1 MDKARSRGNRIP
13 TDTRSKQVRSLRN
26 SYAQVAA
33 VHGRFKPT
41 TAVCCAAT
49 DRLVRAS
56 PKRVQADKPLRAA
69 SLSAAPRRRPRP
81 QSGCEQ
87 TTMAPF
93 WQQTTTTTTQ
103 PPAAREWYDYPG
115 RILAWYQR
123 GGAPPPEPP
132 PYSRNWHN
140 SGVFLT
146 ALLVVCAT
154 LGAGTMGLLHE
165 DTYPRRLT
173 RLLTDAG
180 VAFQRTARTIQE
192 IERKLFHCLGLLV
205 PWGYY
210 TLSTT
215 YNYPKE
221 TCVYLC
227 VAITLLGICFDLLRI
242 RVFPA
247 INDLAFVQKLLRSE
261 ERDTLCG
268 CSFFAVGNS
277 MAIMLARRPAVAV
290 TALMYLTLGDTAA
303 ALVGVAFGAHPIKI
317 SKTKKKSIEGSLA
330 MFAVCFTSCS
340 IMLADVTLVEYVAVF
355 SALVATLVELYAPC
369 GVNDNLAIPVL
380 SVVAL
385 DFALQRV
392 GAYG

>member
-1 MDKARSRGNRIP
+1 
-13 TDTRSKQVRSLRN
+13 
-26 SYAQVAA
+26 
-33 VHGRFKPT
+33 
-41 TAVCCAAT
+41 
-49 DRLVRAS
+49 
-56 PKRVQADKPLRAA
+56 
-69 SLSAAPRRRPRP
+69 
-81 QSGCEQ
+81 
-87 TTMAPF
+87 MAPF

-303 ALVGVAFGAHPIKI
+303 ALVGVAFGAHPINI
-317 SKTKKKSIEGSLA
+317 SETKKKSIEGSLA

>member
-1 MDKARSRGNRIP
+1 
-13 TDTRSKQVRSLRN
+13 
-26 SYAQVAA
+26 
-33 VHGRFKPT
+33 
-41 TAVCCAAT
+41 
-49 DRLVRAS
+49 
-56 PKRVQADKPLRAA
+56 
-69 SLSAAPRRRPRP
+69 
-81 QSGCEQ
+81 
-87 TTMAPF
+87 MAPF
-93 WQQTTTTTTQ
+93 WQQTATTTTQ
-103 PPAAREWYDYPG
+103 PPREWYDYPG

-221 TCVYLC
+221 TCVYICLS
-227 VAITLLGICFDLLRI
+227 ITLLGICFDLLRI
-242 RVFPA
+242 HIFKA

-268 CSFFAVGNS
+268 
-277 MAIMLARRPAVAV
+277 
-290 TALMYLTLGDTAA
+290 
-303 ALVGVAFGAHPIKI
+303 
-317 SKTKKKSIEGSLA
+317 
-330 MFAVCFTSCS
+330 
-340 IMLADVTLVEYVAVF
+340 
-355 SALVATLVELYAPC
+355 
-369 GVNDNLAIPVL
+369 
-380 SVVAL
+380 
-385 DFALQRV
+385 
-392 GAYG
+392 